1 MKLKI
6 EYRKVSDLLPY
17 ARNARTHSDTQVSQL
32 AASIKEFGFNNPVA
46 VDGEGMILC
55 GHGRVM
61 AAQKLGM
68 AEVPTVCLSHL
79 SDTQVKAY
87 ILADNKLALNAGWD
101 NDMLKVELED
111 LKDSDFD
118 LNLTGFSDDELKD
131 ILVDDPTEAQEDNF
145 DGEPPE
151 VAKSQL
157 GDIWTMGE
165 HRLMCGDSTSEND
178 VNCLMQGELADLV
191 FTDPPYGMK
200 KEAEGVLNDNLN
212 YDDLLEFNKLWIP
225 ISFNHLKDN
234 GSWYCWGIDEPL
246 MDIYSNILKPL
257 QRENKITFRNL
268 LTWDKGHGQG
278 QMSEELR
285 SYAPACEKCLYV
297 MCGVQGFNTDA
308 DNYFEGWEPIRLYLL
323 GERNKCGWNV
333 PTMKLIAGHSDKSRD
348 HWTGKSQWDLPTEN
362 VYRRFQEWAKEHKI
376 DAFKREYD
384 DIKREYD
391 DIKREYDDIKREYY
405 SSRAYFNNTH
415 DNMNDVWHFD
425 RTSAAERAYT
435 GKHATPKPLALCTRA
450 IKTSSRENEIVLDL
464 FGGSGSTLIACE
476 QNGRKSRL
484 MELDPKY
491 VDVIVNRWQ
500 KLTGK
505 EAVRQDGIK
514 FNDL

>member
-1 MKLKI
+1 MEMKLKI

-17 ARNARTHSDTQVSQL
+17 ARNARTHSDSQVAQL

-46 VDGEGMILC
+46 IDADGMILC

-61 AAQKLGM
+61 AAQRLGM
-68 AEVPTVCLSHL
+68 DQVPTVCLAHL
-79 SDTQVKAY
+79 TDIQKKAY

-101 NDMLKVELED
+101 NDMLKVELEE

-131 ILVDDPTEAQEDNF
+131 ILVEDPTEVQEDNF

-178 VNCLMQGELADLV
+178 VKCLMQGELADLLI
-191 FTDPPYGMK
+191 TDPPYNVAYQGGTK
-200 KEAEGVLNDNLN
+200 DKLTILNDKQ
-212 YDDLLEFNKLWIP
+212 DSD
-225 ISFNHLKDN
+225 SFRQFLRDAFSAADSVMKPGAVFYIWHADSEGYNFRGAVHDVGWTVRECLIWVKNSLVLGRQDYQ
-234 GSWYCWGIDEPL
+234 WRHEP
-246 MDIYSNILKPL
+246 
-257 QRENKITFRNL
+257 
-268 LTWDKGHGQG
+268 
-278 QMSEELR
+278 
-285 SYAPACEKCLYV
+285 CLYGWKEGTHLWASDRKQTTV
-297 MCGVQGFNTDA
+297 IEMDRPVRNGVH
-308 DNYFEGWEPIRLYLL
+308 
-323 GERNKCGWNV
+323 
-333 PTMKLIAGHSDKSRD
+333 PTMKPVGLFDY
-348 HWTGKSQWDLPTEN
+348 Q
-362 VYRRFQEWAKEHKI
+362 
-376 DAFKREYD
+376 
-384 DIKREYD
+384 IK
-391 DIKREYDDIKREYY
+391 
-405 SSRAYFNNTH
+405 NNTRES
-415 DNMNDVWHFD
+415 DV
-425 RTSAAERAYT
+425 
-435 GKHATPKPLALCTRA
+435 
-450 IKTSSRENEIVLDL
+450 VLDL
-464 FGGSGSTLIACE
+464 FGGSGTTLIACE

-491 VDVIVNRWQ
+491 VDVIIQRWQ